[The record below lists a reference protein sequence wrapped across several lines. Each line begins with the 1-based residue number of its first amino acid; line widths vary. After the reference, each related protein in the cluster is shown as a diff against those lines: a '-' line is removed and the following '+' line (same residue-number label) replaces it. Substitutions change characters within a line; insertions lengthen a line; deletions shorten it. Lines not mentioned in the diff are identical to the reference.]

1 MKLKIIILLSGL
13 PIFGNESSLFFPI
26 FRNKK
31 RFFTYTNIDLKF
43 VYNHRDLEQNEAD
56 VLIISSWYFGRKLN
70 LWQRDPNKVQEVLN
84 SLRVNF
90 RKIVWFD
97 ISDST
102 GTTQFPVLDF
112 VDGYWKSQLLAN
124 LDDYKLPSKTGRIF
138 TDFYSTLY
146 GIEDEDKI
154 EDHLV
159 TGYVPHHKDKI
170 SLAWNTGVGLFGRF
184 APILEKI
191 NRWFPSNVDLRKYPN
206 SVKSA
211 NDDRHNFL
219 SCRFGLKYN
228 RKSVAIGREK
238 TAENLRKY
246 VKTDKLN
253 RHKYFQ
259 EMEYS
264 RLAISPFGLGE
275 ITLRDFEVFIC
286 GAALMKP
293 SMKHM
298 VTWPN
303 FYDEELIYQY
313 DWDFSNLE
321 EQLDIAKSNKSQTY
335 EKAYAAQE
343 NYVHYTINDKTG
355 EIFINRFNDLVKN
368 IR

>member
-13 PIFGNESSLFFPI
+13 PIFGNESSIFFPI

-31 RFFTYTNIDLKF
+31 KLHTYANIDLKF
-43 VYNHRDLEQNEAD
+43 VYDHGDLEKNQAD

-70 LWQRDPNKVQEVLN
+70 LWKSDPSNVQEVLN
-84 SLRVNF
+84 SFRVNF

-124 LDDYKLPSKTGRIF
+124 LDDYSLPSKTGRIF
-138 TDFYSTLY
+138 TDFYLNLY
-146 GIEDEDKI
+146 GIEDKDEI
-154 EDHLV
+154 EEHLV
-159 TGYVPHHKDKI
+159 SGYLSHYKNKI
-170 SLAWNTGVGLFGRF
+170 SLAWNTGFGHFGRF
-184 APILEKI
+184 SPIIERI
-191 NRWFPSNVDLRKYPN
+191 NRCFPSNTDLRGYPRRT
-206 SVKSA
+206 KPASA
-211 NDDRHNFL
+211 LRNNFL
-219 SCRFGLKYN
+219 SCRFGLKYT
-228 RKSVAIGREK
+228 RKSVSIGREQ
-238 TAENLRKY
+238 TAERLVKY

-259 EMEYS
+259 EMERS
-264 RLAISPFGLGE
+264 RLVISPFGLGE

-298 VTWPN
+298 ITWPN

-313 DWDFSNLE
+313 EWDFSNLE
-321 EQLDIAKSNKSQTY
+321 EILDIAKTDKLQTY
-335 EKAYAAQE
+335 EKANAAQE
-343 NYVHYTINDKTG
+343 NYLNYTTNDKTG
-355 EIFINRFNDLVKN
+355 EVFINRFQDLLKN
-368 IR
+368 VR